1 MNQSQKK
8 NNNVNTDTSFLWQ
21 QLGASLAKNNHDQTT
36 IVLAKLVAHLDALI
50 SAQVSEIIQHPNFKQ
65 LESSW
70 LNLKNLTE
78 LPVSQRRV
86 KLKMLDLSWEQV
98 SEDLNL
104 AFDMRQTSLY
114 KRVYSCE
121 LDTAGG
127 TPFGLLVVDHRV
139 NPDYVDNS
147 NYDDLYTLQLL
158 AEVAE
163 RSLCPVILSVD
174 DFFFGD
180 DLTRQLHDSSR
191 INRILDSSDFNS
203 WSLLRNNISSRFLHL
218 TLPDYLLRSPYQDYQ
233 AGFVFNETQHQDY
246 ALWGNSAYLLASNVI
261 REFDRIS
268 WFGFLRSYNSDAE
281 HGAIIQQ
288 MNGDVIQSKVDL
300 FSEDDGFWVEK
311 GFVPLTSL
319 YLSDQK
325 GFFSNQSVWNPPTDE
340 DQVLGMLQTNLM
352 ACRFGHYIK
361 AQTRD
366 QIGGYDSIDDCKRS
380 LERWLQKY
388 ISELDYG
395 EDSVMAR
402 YPLKSSEVLITPDP
416 HDSTRYHCQIS
427 LQPQYQYELI
437 DVQVVL
443 STSLSNAEVGE
454 SG

>member
-1 MNQSQKK
+1 MNSNQKTK
-8 NNNVNTDTSFLWQ
+8 NNINNDTNILWQ
-21 QLGASLAKNNHDQTT
+21 HLGAALAKNSHEQIT
-36 IVLAKLVAHLDALI
+36 IVLAKLVAYLDDLI

-65 LESSW
+65 LEASW
-70 LNLKNLTE
+70 LNLRSLTE
-78 LPVSQRRV
+78 LSVSQRRV
-86 KLKMLDLSWEQV
+86 KLKLLDQSWFQV

-114 KRVYSCE
+114 KKVYSKE

-127 TPFGLLVVDHRV
+127 TPFGLIVVDHKI
-139 NPDYVDNS
+139 NSDYVDDF

-163 RSLCPVILSVD
+163 RSLCPFLLSVD
-174 DFFFGD
+174 DLFFGD
-180 DLTRQLHDSSR
+180 DPSRQLHDSSR
-191 INRILDSSDFNS
+191 INRILESSDFNS
-203 WSLLRNNISSRFLHL
+203 WGLLRQNSASRFLHL
-218 TLPDYLLRSPYQDYQ
+218 ALPDYLLRRPYKDYQ
-233 AGFVFNETQHQDY
+233 AGFIFNENQHQDY

-268 WFGFLRSYNSDAE
+268 WFGFLRSYNSDAD
-281 HGAIIQQ
+281 HGAILPQI
-288 MNGDVIQSKVDL
+288 DHEVIQTKVDL
-300 FSEDDGFWVEK
+300 FSEDDGFWGEN
-311 GFVPLTSL
+311 GFVPLTSM

-325 GFFSNQSVWNPPTDE
+325 GFFSNQSVWNPETDE

-366 QIGGYDSIDDCKRS
+366 QIGGYDSIEDCKRS

-395 EDSVMAR
+395 EDSIMAR
-402 YPLKSSEVLITPDP
+402 YPLKSSEVIIHPDP
-416 HDSTRYHCQIS
+416 NDSTRYHCQIS

-443 STSLSNAEVGE
+443 STSLSNTEVGQ
-454 SG
+454 SA

>member
-1 MNQSQKK
+1 MIQSNQPTKQFD
-8 NNNVNTDTSFLWQ
+8 NGTRQLWQ
-21 QLGASLAKNNHDQTT
+21 ELSVALVQRNNDQIT
-36 IVLAKLVAHLDALI
+36 IMLAKLVAHLDEII
-50 SAQVSEIIQHPNFKQ
+50 SEQLSEIIQYPKFKQ

-70 LNLKNLTE
+70 TNLQRLID

-86 KLKMLDLSWEQV
+86 KLKLLDISWEQL
-98 SEDLNL
+98 STDLNL

-114 KRVYSCE
+114 KKIYSSE

-127 TPFGLLVVDHRV
+127 TPFGLVVIDHKIS
-139 NPDYVDNS
+139 PDYVDDS

-158 AEVAE
+158 SEVAE
-163 RSLCPVILSVD
+163 RSLCPFVLSVD
-174 DFFFGD
+174 DDFFGD
-180 DLTRQLHDSSR
+180 EPSRQLHDSNR
-191 INRILDSSDFNS
+191 INRILESSDFHS
-203 WSLLRNNISSRFLHL
+203 WSLLRENVASRFLHL
-218 TLPDYLLRSPYQDYQ
+218 TLPDYLLREPYKHHQ
-233 AGFVFNETQHQDY
+233 AGFIFSEVQHQDN
-246 ALWGNSAYLLASNVI
+246 ALWGNSAYLLATNVI

-268 WFGFLRSYNSDAE
+268 WFGFLRSYDSDGD
-281 HGAIIQQ
+281 HGAII
-288 MNGDVIQSKVDL
+288 SKVNNKSIQTKVDI
-300 FSEDDGFWVEK
+300 FGEEDGFWGEN

-325 GFFSNQSVWNPPTDE
+325 GFFSNQSVWHPPTDE
-340 DQVLGMLQTNLM
+340 EQVLGMLQTNLM

-366 QIGGYDSIDDCKRS
+366 QIGGYDSVEDCKRS

-402 YPLKSSEVLITPDP
+402 YPLKSSEVIITPDP
-416 HDSTRYHCQIS
+416 NDSTRYHCQIS

-443 STSLSNAEVGE
+443 STSLSNSEVGE
-454 SG
+454 SA